1 VTLATVLMVFL
12 CSVGIVVEVST
23 TLSGTS
29 NDMTTSSL
37 GRPGPKRSVA
47 VSEAAVARFIAAVHG
62 ALVCFVLAVVVGHLA
77 GLYLGLI
84 GQVALVGAFLTGA
97 GALAVRSWA
106 AGGRG

>member
-1 VTLATVLMVFL
+1 M
-12 CSVGIVVEVST
+12 
-23 TLSGTS
+23 
-29 NDMTTSSL
+29 
-37 GRPGPKRSVA
+37 
-47 VSEAAVARFIAAVHG
+47 SEAAVARFIAAVHG

-97 GALAVRSWA
+97 GAGAGALAVRSWA